1 MHHQSRVVYDPGDI
15 YHITKVSE
23 VIAIVQFYC
32 QCPHD
37 IIIAHFIAL
46 RITAFHLTAK
56 AHGLSRRLIC
66 KIESCDLS
74 DTSLNDITHKG
85 SSIISSTLS
94 RAFLVNTKLASLKL
108 DGSDLSEIYI
118 SSDLK
123 ELKGAELDVSQALDV
138 IKLIGVKLH

>member
-1 MHHQSRVVYDPGDI
+1 M
-15 YHITKVSE
+15 
-23 VIAIVQFYC
+23 
-32 QCPHD
+32 
-37 IIIAHFIAL
+37 
-46 RITAFHLTAK
+46 
-56 AHGLSRRLIC
+56 GLSLQGARVKKSEFKNVKFTYSDLSNVSLIGC
-66 KIESCDLS
+66 KIESCDSS

-138 IKLIGVKLH
+138 IKLIGIKLH